1 MIDNLDR
8 QLIAL
13 LRMNARMPT
22 SELARQL
29 NISRSTIQS
38 RLKRLEDKH
47 VIKGYTVE
55 FNEEYEKR
63 LLKAH
68 VLIKVVQKLTGKTWV
83 ELARMTQVS
92 ALYAI
97 NGEYDMIA
105 VVRAESTEELNQVLD
120 DIANLPGI
128 ERTNSSVL
136 LETKFVR

>member
-1 MIDNLDR
+1 MIDNIDR
-8 QLIAL
+8 QLISL
-13 LRMNARMPT
+13 LRLNARLPT

-29 NISRSTIQS
+29 GISRSTIQN
-38 RLKRLEDKH
+38 RLKRLEDRSI
-47 VIKGYTVE
+47 IKGYTVE
-55 FNEEYEKR
+55 FNDEFEKR

-68 VLIKVVQKLTGKTWV
+68 VLIKVVQKLTGKTYV
-83 ELARMTQVS
+83 DLGKMPQVS

-97 NGEYDMIA
+97 NGDYDMIA
-105 VVRAESTEELNQVLD
+105 LVRAESTEELNQVLD